1 MVFVSD
7 AGPIISFVRAGELDL
22 LRQVVG
28 ELWVPPAVFE
38 EVTVAG
44 KPGRDTILGA
54 DWIRSIAIASARLAA
69 ELPHRLGRGER
80 EAIVLAGELGALLL
94 IDDAARQEAMRQGI
108 SALGS
113 LAILRE
119 AKLQAIVEDVRSHLD
134 GLRRAGFRISGIL
147 YDRFLREMGET

>member
-1 MVFVSD
+1 MFVSD

-44 KPGRDTILGA
+44 KPGRDTILRA
-54 DWIRSIAIASARLAA
+54 DWIRSKAIASTRLAA

-94 IDDAARQEAMRQGI
+94 IDDAAARQEAMRQGI

-119 AKLQAIVEDVRSHLD
+119 AKLRAIVEDARSPLD
-134 GLRRAGFRISGIL
+134 GLWRAGFRISGGL